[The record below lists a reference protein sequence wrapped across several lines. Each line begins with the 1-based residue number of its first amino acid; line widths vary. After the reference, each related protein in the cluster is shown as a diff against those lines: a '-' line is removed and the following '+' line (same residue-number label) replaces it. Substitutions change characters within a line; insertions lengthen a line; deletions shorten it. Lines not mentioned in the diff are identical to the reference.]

1 MKVRFISLVITG
13 WCLGFAGFALAG
25 EPPVAPA
32 ATTPIGILPAFK
44 RGQVVDI
51 GERNPFGTV
60 VEEVPETVA
69 TGAEAAKLSAI
80 LESLPVSGVSK
91 DAQGRVRAVLLGDLR
106 LEAGALVPQMV
117 EGQTDELIVE
127 LLSETEI
134 VIAWRSEAGRKVA
147 QPRLLRRKIDLDP
160 RVQVLLPGQI
170 TFTTGAQKA
179 NRKAVVIVPGRSAR
193 LPEGIVP
200 TSGLPPSRSK

>member
-1 MKVRFISLVITG
+1 MKARSNTVVFIL
-13 WCLGFAGFALAG
+13 WLLGFAAITLAG
-25 EPPVAPA
+25 DRPDAPA

-44 RGQVVDI
+44 RGQVVDA

-91 DAQGRVRAVLLGDLR
+91 DAEGKVRAVLLGDVR

-117 EGQTDELIVE
+117 EGQTDELFVE

-134 VIAWRSEAGRKVA
+134 VIAWRTEAGRKVA

-170 TFTTGAQKA
+170 TSTTGAQKA
-179 NRKAVVIVPGRSAR
+179 NRKAVVIVPGRSGR
-193 LPEGIVP
+193 LPDGIVP